1 MNTLEKEGDAIQEHL
16 EKFFSMIDRRV
27 YMPFR
32 YWRYFKLPADRALDK
47 ALLAIHGTITG
58 FVARARAL
66 AQIPELADHR
76 QTSWNDAQRARWRT
90 RCVHGRRD
98 FFDHDDAGESVR
110 AFPPAPGDVKLEQMP
125 KEAFKM
131 AIVPGRLHHRGHRG
145 HRVPRAKGFL
155 AFWLGCGLD
164 FASRQTAR

>member
-16 EKFFSMIDRRV
+16 EKIFSMIDRRV

-58 FVARARAL
+58 FVARARA
-66 AQIPELADHR
+66 AGADPG
-76 QTSWNDAQRARWRT
+76 TGGSPDKPLGSDAQRARWRA

-131 AIVPGRLHHRGHRG
+131 AIVLGRLHHRGHG
-145 HRVPRAKGFL
+145 GTKFLAPRAFL
-155 AFWLGCGLD
+155 LFGWGAG
-164 FASRQTAR
+164 